1 MSYATTV
8 VILLKAENVI
18 KIVEN
23 QMKIQRLS
31 INMLN
36 KWSVAQFQVK
46 LKLSWVYS
54 LQRSAWN
61 KIEAFKSFRCCWSV
75 VGMEVGI
82 KKKKIGNRKSE
93 VGRWKSKVG
102 RPSSPFVLVQSNPSV
117 FSAAYMKFEAW
128 LYLLMTINKYVADR
142 KLN

>member
-8 VILLKAENVI
+8 VILLKAQNVI

-82 KKKKIGNRKSE
+82 KKKKNRKSE
-93 VGRWKSKVG
+93 IGSRKMEVESRKTLLAFRTCPIQSISFFGRLHEVWSLTL
-102 RPSSPFVLVQSNPSV
+102 F
-117 FSAAYMKFEAW
+117 
-128 LYLLMTINKYVADR
+128 INDH
-142 KLN
+142 